1 MRLVRAR
8 QSRIRTWGK
17 AIDLWKGREVAT
29 RTFRREMPRHILGHQ
44 LIDLLHRVLA
54 LEAGLRQAGL
64 FVPNR
69 QCERVWRSPPVNER
83 AKQQKRTLPC

>member
-1 MRLVRAR
+1 MDLRE
-8 QSRIRTWGK
+8 RTRG
-17 AIDLWKGREVAT
+17 DS

-64 FVPNR
+64 FIPNR
-69 QCERVWRSPPVNER
+69 QCERVGGAATSEG
-83 AKQQKRTLPC
+83 AQEQERTLPC